1 MTLGRVV
8 GTVVATTR
16 GDTLAEPRFLL
27 VEPCDEAGS
36 VVGDAVVALDL
47 VGAGPGEVVIF
58 AKGSSCRWTHETDDE
73 PVDVLIMGIIDS
85 IDRGGGLTYKK
96 E

>member
-16 GDTLAEPRFLL
+16 ADTLAEPRFLL
-27 VEPCDEAGS
+27 VEPCDETGAL
-36 VVGDAVVALDL
+36 VGEAVIALDL
-47 VGAGPGEVVIF
+47 VRAGRGEVVIF

-73 PVDVLIMGIIDS
+73 PVDVLIIGIVDS
-85 IDRGGGLTYKK
+85 MDRGGSLTYKK